1 MMKQKN
7 RRGDDVRE
15 KKDDFEQKLL
25 DVARVVRVVAGGRRF
40 SFRAVVA
47 LGDRKGTVGVGVAKG
62 KDVSGAVEKAVNKA
76 RKNLIVV
83 PLKGNTIP
91 HDIYSKYGAAKLLL
105 KPAVRGRGLVAGGA
119 VRVICGLA
127 GIKDISAKLI
137 SRSTNKINNAK
148 ATIGAFK
155 MLKKI

>member
-1 MMKQKN
+1 MIKQKN
-7 RRGDDVRE
+7 RRGDDARE

-40 SFRAVVA
+40 SFRAVIA
-47 LGDRKGTVGVGVAKG
+47 LGDRKGTIGIGVAKG

-76 RKNLIVV
+76 RKSLIIV

-105 KPAVRGRGLVAGGA
+105 KPAAQGKGLVAGGV
-119 VRVICGLA
+119 VRVICNLA

-137 SRSTNKINNAK
+137 SRSANKINNAK
-148 ATIGAFK
+148 ATIEAFK